1 VKTAILIPAFNVAPW
16 NETFCASFRR
26 ASDELQQQCG
36 TEVTAVFVDDGSER
50 QGTQLDYHIP
60 VFVDLGLNATLL
72 RHPIN
77 RGQGTALQTAIEV
90 AKAPAVSADIF
101 VTFDADGQHHP
112 RDMVTLVKRLLDSKA
127 NIVFG
132 DRFSSEM
139 FKSSGMPF
147 GRRVVLGM
155 AKWFDRVITGL
166 NLNDAHNGFR
176 AFDRRTAD
184 VLDLRCD
191 RMAHATEIKSMVRQ
205 HNLKYAEAPVSIIYT
220 NETLA
225 HGQSNLNSVIVLREI
240 VEGWLLA

>member
-1 VKTAILIPAFNVAPW
+1 MKTAILIPAFNVAPW
-16 NETFCASFRR
+16 NEAFCALFR
-26 ASDELQQQCG
+26 AACEELRRQCG
-36 TEVTAVFVDDGSER
+36 TEAIVVFVDDGSDR
-50 QGTQLDYHIP
+50 QGTQLDDHMP
-60 VFVDLGLNATLL
+60 LFLDLGLNATLL

-77 RGQGTALQTAIEV
+77 RGQGSALQTAIEV

-139 FKSSGMPF
+139 FKSSGMPAA
-147 GRRVVLGM
+147 RRAVLGL
-155 AKWFDRVITGL
+155 ARWLDRVITGL

-176 AFDRRTAD
+176 AFDRKTAE

-191 RMAHATEIKSMVRQ
+191 RMAHATEIKSTVRQ
-205 HNLKYAEAPVSIIYT
+205 HKLKYAEAAVSITYT
-220 NETLA
+220 QETLA
-225 HGQSNLNSVIVLREI
+225 QGQSNLNSVIVLREI